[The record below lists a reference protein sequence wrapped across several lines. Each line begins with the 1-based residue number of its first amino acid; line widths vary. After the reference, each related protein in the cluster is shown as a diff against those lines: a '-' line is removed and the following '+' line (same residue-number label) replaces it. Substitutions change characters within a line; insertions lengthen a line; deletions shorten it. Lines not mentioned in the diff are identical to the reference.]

1 MLYFQSKRES
11 RSQFVW
17 IQREHTVLAKQ
28 VEVREGELEPIC
40 REIFDQGPLPDCLPL
55 LML

>member
-17 IQREHTVLAKQ
+17 IQRERTVLAKQ